1 MIDKVSEIAITDAG
15 CAHNIGEFIIAIQTS
30 ISSTSDSNDFHS
42 SNDNSSYYYSNDYY
56 SSDYYYNYNFDFDIP
71 EDTIDNVCAPN
82 CRNQFDKIYQQCN
95 DDAVSVLTMANCMY
109 ILVYDPHYRVSRIQ
123 TILSWYVQHTMARVV
138 FKL

>member
-1 MIDKVSEIAITDAG
+1 MIFFIQTTGVDNATGSTNGSVDRQQCLIDKVSEIAITDAG

-30 ISSTSDSNDFHS
+30 ISSTSDSNDYHS
-42 SNDNSSYYYSNDYY
+42 SNDNSSYYNSNDYY

-109 ILVYDPHYRVSRIQ
+109 ILV
-123 TILSWYVQHTMARVV
+123 
-138 FKL
+138 